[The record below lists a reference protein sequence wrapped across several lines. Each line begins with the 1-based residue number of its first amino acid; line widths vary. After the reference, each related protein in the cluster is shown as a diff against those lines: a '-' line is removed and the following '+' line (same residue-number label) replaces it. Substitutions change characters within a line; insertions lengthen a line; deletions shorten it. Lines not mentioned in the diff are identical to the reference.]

1 MPTGATKYT
10 NNTNNNY
17 TGLLQLQPFSD
28 QHIEQLVGKY
38 QNVQNNTNNNTTA
51 PTTPIDA

>member
-38 QNVQNNTNNNTTA
+38 QNVQNNNNTTA